1 MIFLIPAL
9 MACALLRAA
18 PPADR
23 ATITAE
29 AVRGYVRHAERTYDA
44 TLTAA
49 QAMRAAVQSFCA
61 EPSDA
66 ALARARESWTAA
78 REVYGRTEAFRF
90 GNGPI
95 DAKRGG
101 VETFVNSWPVDEAYI
116 DAVEGSV
123 GGGIIGNPA
132 KYPAL
137 GRAILRLHNRRGG
150 ETNVCTG
157 WHAIEFLLWG
167 QDRSDSGPGARP
179 VTDFVDGKAPFA
191 NRRREFLLE
200 ITDMLCEDLAKV
212 DAQWHAGGENYRSRF
227 EADPKAALQAIM
239 TGVALLAGFEMSGER
254 MAVAEE
260 THDQEEEQSCFSDT
274 THLDFRANMRGIA
287 DVLRGDGAPGV
298 IAVVA
303 TVDQA
308 RANAMTAALA
318 AAVSAVDAT
327 PAPFDRAIRTAKGSP
342 EHAQITAA
350 IAALE
355 KLGEE
360 ISAAAKLM
368 GYSLPSEPHG

>member
-1 MIFLIPAL
+1 
-9 MACALLRAA
+9 
-18 PPADR
+18 
-23 ATITAE
+23 
-29 AVRGYVRHAERTYDA
+29 
-44 TLTAA
+44 
-49 QAMRAAVQSFCA
+49 
-61 EPSDA
+61 
-66 ALARARESWTAA
+66 
-78 REVYGRTEAFRF
+78 
-90 GNGPI
+90 
-95 DAKRGG
+95 
-101 VETFVNSWPVDEAYI
+101 
-116 DAVEGSV
+116 
-123 GGGIIGNPA
+123 
-132 KYPAL
+132 
-137 GRAILRLHNRRGG
+137 
-150 ETNVCTG
+150 
-157 WHAIEFLLWG
+157 
-167 QDRSDSGPGARP
+167 
-179 VTDFVDGKAPFA
+179 
-191 NRRREFLLE
+191 
-200 ITDMLCEDLAKV
+200 
-212 DAQWHAGGENYRSRF
+212 
-227 EADPKAALQAIM
+227 
-239 TGVALLAGFEMSGER
+239 MSGER

>member
-1 MIFLIPAL
+1 MSTLLPAL
-9 MACALLRAA
+9 LACLLLYVEAPRDRAA
-18 PPADR
+18 V
-23 ATITAE
+23 TAE
-29 AVRGYVRHAERTYDA
+29 AVHGYARHAEQAYDA
-44 TLTAA
+44 TLSAT
-49 QAMRAAVQSFCA
+49 QAMREAIKAFCA
-61 EPSDA
+61 EPSESS
-66 ALARARESWTAA
+66 LARARESWTSA
-78 REVYGRTEAFRF
+78 RQAYGRTEAFRF

-116 DAVEGSV
+116 DSVEGSA

-157 WHAIEFLLWG
+157 WHAVEFLLWG
-167 QDRSDSGPGARP
+167 QDRSETGPGARP
-179 VTDFVDGKAPFA
+179 ATDFVDGKASFA
-191 NRRREFLLE
+191 DRRREYLLE
-200 ITDMLCEDLAKV
+200 ITEMLCEDLSKV
-212 DAQWHAGGENYRSRF
+212 AAQWHAGGDNHRSRF
-227 EADPKAALQAIM
+227 EADPTAALQAMM

-274 THLDFRANMRGIA
+274 THLDFRADIQGIA

-303 TVDQA
+303 TVDPA
-308 RANAMTAALA
+308 RADAMAAALA
-318 AAVSAVDAT
+318 AAVAAIDAV
-327 PAPFDRAIRTAKGSP
+327 PAPFDRAIRTPKGSP
-342 EHAQITAA
+342 EHSRIAAA

-360 ISAAAKLM
+360 ISAAARSM

>member
-1 MIFLIPAL
+1 M
-9 MACALLRAA
+9 
-18 PPADR
+18 
-23 ATITAE
+23 TAE
-29 AVRGYVRHAERTYDA
+29 AVHGYARHAERAYDA
-44 TLTAA
+44 TVTTA
-49 QAMRAAVQSFCA
+49 QSMRAAVQAFCA
-61 EPSDA
+61 APSDA
-66 ALARARESWTAA
+66 TLARARECWTTA
-78 REVYGRTEAFRF
+78 REAYGRTEAFRF

-116 DAVEGSV
+116 DAVEGSA

-167 QDRSDSGPGARP
+167 QDRSETGPGTRP
-179 VTDFVDGKAPFA
+179 ATDFVDGKAPFA
-191 NRRREFLLE
+191 DRRREFLLE

-212 DAQWHAGGENYRSRF
+212 AGQWHAAGENHRARF
-227 EADPKAALQAIM
+227 EADPQAALKAMM

-274 THLDFRANMRGIA
+274 THLDFRAGIHGIA
-287 DVLRGDGAPGV
+287 GVLRGDGAPGV

-303 TVDQA
+303 TVDPA
-308 RANAMTAALA
+308 RADAMAAALA
-318 AAVSAVDAT
+318 AAVAAIDAM
-327 PAPFDRAIRTAKGSP
+327 PAPFDRAIRTPKGSP
-342 EHAQITAA
+342 EHAQIAAA

-355 KLGEE
+355 NLGEE
-360 ISAAAKLM
+360 ISAAAKSM

>member
-1 MIFLIPAL
+1 MPTVLPAFL
-9 MACALLRAA
+9 ACLLLCADAPRDRAA
-18 PPADR
+18 V
-23 ATITAE
+23 TTE
-29 AVRGYVRHAERTYDA
+29 AVHGYARHAEQAYDA
-44 TLTAA
+44 TLSAT
-49 QAMRAAVQSFCA
+49 QAMRDAVKAFCA
-61 EPSDA
+61 EPSES
-66 ALARARESWTAA
+66 ALARARESWTTA
-78 REVYGRTEAFRF
+78 RQAYGRTEAFRF

-116 DAVEGSV
+116 DSVEGST

-150 ETNVCTG
+150 ETNICTG

-167 QDRSDSGPGARP
+167 QDRSETGPGARP
-179 VTDFVDGKAPFA
+179 ATDFVDGKAPFA
-191 NRRREFLLE
+191 NRRREYLLE
-200 ITDMLCEDLAKV
+200 ITEMLCEDLSKV
-212 DAQWHAGGENYRSRF
+212 SAQWHAGGENHRSRF
-227 EADPKAALQAIM
+227 EADPRAALQAMM
-239 TGVALLAGFEMSGER
+239 TGVALLAGFELSGER

-260 THDQEEEQSCFSDT
+260 TRDQEEEQSCFSDT
-274 THLDFRANMRGIA
+274 THLDFRAGIQGIA

-303 TVDQA
+303 TVDPA
-308 RANAMTAALA
+308 RAEAMTAALT
-318 AAVSAVDAT
+318 AAVAAIDAM
-327 PAPFDRAIRTAKGSP
+327 PAPFDRAIRTPKGSP
-342 EHAQITAA
+342 EHARIAAA

-360 ISAAAKLM
+360 ISAAAKSM

>member
-1 MIFLIPAL
+1 MLPTLHAL
-9 MACALLRAA
+9 VGCALLCAGVPGDRAA
-18 PPADR
+18 V
-23 ATITAE
+23 TAE
-29 AVRGYVRHAERTYDA
+29 AVHGYARHAERAYDA
-44 TLTAA
+44 TVTAA
-49 QAMRAAVQSFCA
+49 QSMRAAVQAFCA
-61 EPSDA
+61 APSDA
-66 ALARARESWTAA
+66 TLARARECWTTA
-78 REVYGRTEAFRF
+78 REAYGRTEAFRF

-101 VETFVNSWPVDEAYI
+101 LETFVNSWPVDEAYI
-116 DAVEGSV
+116 DAVDGSA

-167 QDRSDSGPGARP
+167 QDRSETGPGARP
-179 VTDFVDGKAPFA
+179 ATDFVDGKAPFA
-191 NRRREFLLE
+191 DRRREYLLE

-212 DAQWHAGGENYRSRF
+212 AGQWHVGGLNHRSRF
-227 EADPKAALQAIM
+227 EADPQASLQAMM

-274 THLDFRANMRGIA
+274 THLDFRAGMQGIVS
-287 DVLRGDGAPGV
+287 VLRGDGAPGV
-298 IAVVA
+298 IATVA
-303 TVDQA
+303 TVDPA
-308 RANAMTAALA
+308 RAEDIASALA
-318 AAVSAVDAT
+318 AAVAAMDAM
-327 PAPFDRAIRTAKGSP
+327 PAPFDRAIRTPTGSP
-342 EHAQITAA
+342 EHARITAA

-355 KLGEE
+355 KLGEAV
-360 ISAAAKLM
+360 SAAAKVM
-368 GYSLPSEPHG
+368 GYSLPSEPQG